1 MAGQNNAASYKDI
14 STYKPQPNNAGTM
27 PAGNQY
33 FGQTA
38 QGTQTAPATAY
49 SAPGTMRG
57 APAAQAAP
65 MAVQQPAAQAAPMAG
80 AMPAGQMQAG
90 AQMVPQTVANPYFLA
105 GYLQRNI
112 GRTVRVDFMLGTNG
126 ALTDRSGQLME
137 VGASYIVL
145 RDAFSGAEVVCDL
158 FSIKFVTM
166 F

>member
-1 MAGQNNAASYKDI
+1 MAGQNNAASYKDM
-14 STYKPQPNNAGTM
+14 STYKPQPNNAVTM
-27 PAGNQY
+27 PPAGNQY

-38 QGTQTAPATAY
+38 LGTQTAPATSY
-49 SAPGTMRG
+49 SAP
-57 APAAQAAP
+57 
-65 MAVQQPAAQAAPMAG
+65 MAMQQPAVQAAPMAG

-90 AQMVPQTVANPYFLA
+90 AQMVPQTVSNPYFLA

-112 GRTVRVDFMLGTNG
+112 GRTVRVEFMLGTNG

-145 RDAFSGAEVVCDL
+145 RDVFSGVQVVCDL
-158 FSIKFVTM
+158 YSIKFVTI